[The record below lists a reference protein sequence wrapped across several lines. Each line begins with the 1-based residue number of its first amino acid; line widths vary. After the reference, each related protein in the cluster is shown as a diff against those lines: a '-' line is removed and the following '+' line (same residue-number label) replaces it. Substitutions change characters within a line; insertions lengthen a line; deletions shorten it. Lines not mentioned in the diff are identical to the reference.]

1 MATDV
6 ELSLKH
12 TIMDQSL
19 KDSAACNSSKK
30 VKRIFDFFS
39 STPRTSASGVLKE
52 VEVTEH
58 AEKTFHPHEVHC
70 EKESKSSFENDRAG
84 TAGNTFQNTETCVA
98 GDSKRSLNALMDVLP
113 VESEPNV
120 PGPAESGNLQKPTV
134 MKRKRLATNNK
145 AKGQIGNGESGPE
158 KEQKRRLATNKKAK
172 GKLENNE
179 ARAEKEQKGEP
190 ENDLLKKIPQ
200 EIDYEEFMK
209 TFAQTPCLNKNS
221 TTAGDEKREE
231 PTDLAGAAV
240 DFTRNRT
247 EEKAAETEL
256 AVNKKQTEDYPSTSP
271 ILESGCHVGEPG
283 LAKPK
288 ESNTANAFSLLMQAK
303 TDRKKEGSSE
313 SGCHCIKAKDTPNP
327 KQSFV
332 RDISFT
338 DDDDEGDSDQPDEV
352 PLEKVSCS
360 SGSSCTPS
368 VLNFFSKCAKG
379 KKIERDGRSVLVKVD
394 IHCDPEKRQIASH
407 KGKSNRDQKIKVGK
421 VGTTDNDSEIV
432 FLGSETIEINEFE
445 EKKLKLRR
453 KSKGSSSAC
462 IVLSQETFDGVIKKK
477 TNKSEQSVDAA
488 RRKKFLQD
496 STPPPDKL
504 VKKAQAT
511 LQFAESGGLAMN
523 TSVIAKPAKKYG
535 KKDKEAVDSLE
546 IAHLVNSKKS
556 KTRNGSKRQRMS
568 PACDSDS
575 EDVQLVSIEK
585 GGKSST
591 EETASAVKPTGKK
604 MLTRL
609 R

>member
-19 KDSAACNSSKK
+19 KDPAACNSSKK

-52 VEVTEH
+52 VEVTVTEH
-58 AEKTFHPHEVHC
+58 AEKTFHPHDVHC
-70 EKESKSSFENDRAG
+70 EKESKSSFEND
-84 TAGNTFQNTETCVA
+84 QNTETCVA
-98 GDSKRSLNALMDVLP
+98 GDSKKCLNALTDVLP

-120 PGPAESGNLQKPTV
+120 PSPAESCNLQKPAVT
-134 MKRKRLATNNK
+134 KRKQLATNNK
-145 AKGQIGNGESGPE
+145 VKGQIGNHESGPE
-158 KEQKRRLATNKKAK
+158 KEQKRWLATNKKAK
-172 GKLENNE
+172 RKLENNE
-179 ARAEKEQKGEP
+179 AKAEKEQKGEP
-190 ENDLLKKIPQ
+190 ENDLVKKIPQ

-221 TTAGDEKREE
+221 TTAGGEKREE

-240 DFTRNRT
+240 DFIRNRT

-256 AVNKKQTEDYPSTSP
+256 AVNKQTEDYPSTSP
-271 ILESGCHVGEPG
+271 ILKSGHTGEPG

-288 ESNTANAFSLLMQAK
+288 ENNTANAFSLLMQAK
-303 TDRKKEGSSE
+303 TDRKKERSSE
-313 SGCHCIKAKDTPNP
+313 SDCHCMEAKDTPNP
-327 KQSFV
+327 KQSSV
-332 RDISFT
+332 TDITFT
-338 DDDDEGDSDQPDEV
+338 DDDEGDADQPDEV
-352 PLEKVSCS
+352 PLEKVSS
-360 SGSSCTPS
+360 SNGSSCTPS

-379 KKIERDGRSVLVKVD
+379 TKIERDGRPVLVKVD

-421 VGTTDNDSEIV
+421 VGTTDNDSEII

-462 IVLSQETFDGVIKKK
+462 IDLSQEKFDGVVKEK

-488 RRKKFLQD
+488 RRKKFLQA

-523 TSVIAKPAKKYG
+523 TSVIAKPAMKYG
-535 KKDKEAVDSLE
+535 KKDKEAVDSSE
-546 IAHLVNSKKS
+546 TAHLVNSKKS
-556 KTRNGSKRQRMS
+556 RTRNRSKQQRILS
-568 PACDSDS
+568 ACDSDS
-575 EDVQLVSIEK
+575 EDVQMVSIEK
-585 GGKSST
+585 GRKSST
-591 EETASAVKPTGKK
+591 EETTSAMKPTGKK